1 MAATKD
7 GKENLRQGQAVRLAV
22 SGVGLVGKR
31 HVEAMTHVPGVELA
45 AVVDPSPD
53 APDYAAS
60 VGVPCYTDLTEMIA
74 AEKPDGILLA
84 TPTRLHIEQGLQ
96 CIAAGIPVLIEKPIA
111 DDPDDARRLVQQ
123 AERAGVPVLVG
134 HHRRHNPLI
143 RQAKAMIEAG
153 QIGEVRAVHGTC
165 WFYKPDD
172 YYDTAPWRK
181 RLGAGPVSVN
191 VQSQR
196 RGKNVAQLGSEVMA
210 EGNLCLQAMGVF
222 GKARG
227 SIRVA
232 PDARFEPRPRDQ
244 GIPIDKAN
252 RMPQFLQYFEG
263 SWVDGG
269 IPFSGSP
276 DRKLHLWARH
286 RCDMAQFPAEK
297 IVAIADIPPPVVLSH
312 FSEPPVPA
320 SSLSWSLEFLQPPN
334 EIESDWFYLE
344 FTLEAAAEGYTQQ
357 SGRIFT
363 EDGVLCALSRQC
375 MVYFGPATTK

>member
-1 MAATKD
+1 MPTAGCREHTMITSD
-7 GKENLRQGQAVRLAV
+7 L
-22 SGVGLVGKR
+22 
-31 HVEAMTHVPGVELA
+31 
-45 AVVDPSPD
+45 PD
-53 APDYAAS
+53 
-60 VGVPCYTDLTEMIA
+60 I
-74 AEKPDGILLA
+74 LA
-84 TPTRLHIEQGLQ
+84 TLRASDTNTTAFSEAWTQGRSAYGGLSAALATTAMAKGLEGDLPLRSLMVSF
-96 CIAAGIPVLIEKPIA
+96 IAPMP
-111 DDPDDARRLVQQ
+111 
-123 AERAGVPVLVG
+123 
-134 HHRRHNPLI
+134 
-143 RQAKAMIEAG
+143 
-153 QIGEVRAVHGTC
+153 
-165 WFYKPDD
+165 
-172 YYDTAPWRK
+172 
-181 RLGAGPVSVN
+181 AGPVSVN

-222 GKARG
+222 GKARD